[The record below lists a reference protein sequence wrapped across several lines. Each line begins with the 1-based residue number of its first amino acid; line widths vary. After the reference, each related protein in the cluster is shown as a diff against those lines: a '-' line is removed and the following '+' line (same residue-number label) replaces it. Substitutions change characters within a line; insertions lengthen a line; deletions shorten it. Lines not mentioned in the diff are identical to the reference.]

1 MSSRRADRLRQGA
14 GLRAWRAA
22 IGLTAAAALIA
33 VSACASSSAFR
44 AGKKAETL
52 EDFDL
57 AVVEYTKAVRQRP
70 DDLNAKLALERAR
83 QRAALDHFA
92 KGRRLAGT
100 GKLEEGV
107 IELQTAAELNPASGD
122 IQEQL
127 RQARNL
133 LRSKVA
139 VTREGKTRLQTLI
152 ENASTLPAQGADLP
166 KGVKLADSL
175 VFRNANTRDVFM
187 AIGHFGGINVVFD
200 PQFRDQ
206 PITIDLRNT
215 LLEDALQ
222 AVTASTR
229 NFYRVTAP
237 NTITVIPDS
246 PAKRREYE
254 EEIIRTFYLSNADVK
269 ETLDVLRL
277 VVDNRRLSPV
287 QGINAITIKDT
298 PEKIEAAAK
307 VISAIDKAR
316 AEVVIDVELLEVDR
330 IKMRDYGLE
339 IATPGTTTGGVSGS
353 VDVNRDNFTL
363 RDLRSLTQGDVFLTG
378 VPALFYRLLKNDT
391 HSRVLANPQLR
402 TSEGLTAQ
410 ARFGERVPVPS
421 VTFAPIATGGVN
433 QQPITSFSYEPIG
446 VNIDLTPRLHHN
458 DEVSLT
464 VKIEVSNVSGTGFQ
478 DLPTFGNRSISTTI
492 RLKDGETNMLAG
504 LIRDDERRSLSG
516 MSGLADVPVIGRLF
530 ARNSK
535 ETQQTDIILMLTPRI
550 IRVLELTEADLRPFR
565 VGRTDNAGGTIDLPL
580 PQQPSVPGGPPRD
593 PAPRD
598 QQKPPEAAPAELG
611 PPGLPQPRTRPTPS
625 TPGASTLPPV
635 TTTPS
640 TPTTPPTT
648 PPPVRPPD

>member
-1 MSSRRADRLRQGA
+1 MSSRKVDRVSRRPFVRGWRVAA
-14 GLRAWRAA
+14 GL
-22 IGLTAAAALIA
+22 IAAAALVA
-33 VSACASSSAFR
+33 ASACASSSAIR

-52 EDFDL
+52 EDYDL
-57 AVVEYTKAVRQRP
+57 AVVEYTKATRQRP

-83 QRAALDHFA
+83 QRAALDHYA

-107 IELQTAAELNPASGD
+107 LELQTAAELNPASGD
-122 IQEQL
+122 IQDQL

-133 LRSKVA
+133 LRSKVQI
-139 VTREGKTRLQTLI
+139 TREGKTRLQTLI
-152 ENASTLPAQGADLP
+152 ENASMLPPAGADLP
-166 KGVKLADSL
+166 KGVKLADSV
-175 VFRNANTRDVFM
+175 VFRNASTRDIYT

-200 PQFRDQ
+200 PGFRDQ
-206 PITIDLRNT
+206 TVSIDLRNSA
-215 LLEDALQ
+215 LEDALQ
-222 AVTASTR
+222 ALTASTR
-229 NFYRVTAP
+229 TFYRVTAP
-237 NTITVIPDS
+237 NTITVIPES

-298 PEKIEAAAK
+298 PEKIDAAAK

-330 IKMRDYGLE
+330 VKMREFGLE
-339 IATPGTTTGGVSGS
+339 IATPGTATGGISGG

-363 RDLRSLTQGDVFLTG
+363 RDLRSLTQGDIFLTG
-378 VPALFYRLLKNDT
+378 VPSLFYRLLKNDT

-433 QQPITSFSYEPIG
+433 QQPITSFTYEPIG

-516 MSGLADVPVIGRLF
+516 LAGLADVPIIGRLF

-565 VGRTDNAGGTIDLPL
+565 VGRADNATVLDLPL

-593 PAPRD
+593 PQPQQQPPNQPAPV
-598 QQKPPEAAPAELG
+598 EVG
-611 PPGLPQPRTRPTPS
+611 PPGLPAPRTRPSPT
-625 TPGASTLPPV
+625 TPGTATPPASAPTGTTPPV
-635 TTTPS
+635 T
-640 TPTTPPTT
+640 
-648 PPPVRPPD
+648 PPPIRPPD

>member
-1 MSSRRADRLRQGA
+1 MSSRRVDRLRQRPK
-14 GLRAWRAA
+14 LREIPRGWRAA
-22 IGLTAAAALIA
+22 IGLAAAAALVV
-33 VSACASSSAFR
+33 VSACASSASFR
-44 AGKKAETL
+44 AGKKAESL

-57 AVVEYTKAVRQRP
+57 AVVEYTKAARERP

-92 KGRRLAGT
+92 KGRRLVGT

-107 IELQTAAELNPASGD
+107 IELQTAAELNPAGGE

-127 RQARNL
+127 RQARSL
-133 LRSKVA
+133 LRAKVQ

-152 ENASTLPAQGADLP
+152 ENASGLPPAGADLP

-175 VFRNANTRDVFM
+175 VFRNASTRDVFTS
-187 AIGHFGGINVVFD
+187 IGHFGGINVVFD

-206 PITIDLRNT
+206 SITIDLRNSA
-215 LLEDALQ
+215 LEDALQ

-237 NTITVIPDS
+237 NTITVIPDT

-330 IKMRDYGLE
+330 VKMREYGLE
-339 IATPGTTTGGVSGS
+339 IATPGTASGGISGS

-363 RDLRSLTQGDVFLTG
+363 RDLRTLTQGDVFLTG

-421 VTFAPIATGGVN
+421 VTFAPIASGGVN
-433 QQPITSFSYEPIG
+433 QQPITSFTYEPIG

-516 MSGLADVPVIGRLF
+516 LAGLGDVPIIGRLF

-565 VGRTDNAGGTIDLPL
+565 VGRADNATVIDLPL
-580 PQQPSVPGGPPRD
+580 PQQPSVPGGPPPRD

-598 QQKPPEAAPAELG
+598 DQQKPTQPELG
-611 PPGLPQPRTRPTPS
+611 PPGLPQPRTRPS
-625 TPGASTLPPV
+625 TAPPIPPAST
-635 TTTPS
+635 TT
-640 TPTTPPTT
+640 
-648 PPPVRPPD
+648 PPVRPPDFK

>member
-1 MSSRRADRLRQGA
+1 L
-14 GLRAWRAA
+14 RAA
-22 IGLTAAAALIA
+22 IGLSLAAALIA
-33 VSACASSSAFR
+33 ASACASSSMR

-52 EDFDL
+52 EDYDL
-57 AVVEYTKAVRQRP
+57 AVVEYTKALREKP
-70 DDLNAKLALERAR
+70 DDLNAKLVLERAR

-107 IELQTAAELNPASGD
+107 LELQTAAELNPASGE
-122 IQEQL
+122 IQDQL

-139 VTREGKTRLQTLI
+139 ITREGKTRLQTLI
-152 ENASTLPAQGADLP
+152 ENASVLPAGSDLP

-175 VFRNANTRDVFM
+175 VFRNANTRDVFT

-206 PITIDLRNT
+206 PITIDLRNS

-222 AVTASTR
+222 ALTASTR

-237 NTITVIPDS
+237 NTITVVPDS

-298 PEKIEAAAK
+298 PEKIDAAAK

-330 IKMRDYGLE
+330 VKMREYGLE
-339 IATPGTTTGGVSGS
+339 IATPGTASGGISGS

-363 RDLRSLTQGDVFLTG
+363 RDLRQLTQGDVFLTG

-391 HSRVLANPQLR
+391 HSRVLANPQIR

-433 QQPITSFSYEPIG
+433 QQPITSFTYEPIG

-458 DEVSLT
+458 DEVTLT
-464 VKIEVSNVSGTGFQ
+464 VKVEVSNVSGTGFQ

-516 MSGLADVPVIGRLF
+516 LAGLGDVPIIGRLF

-565 VGRTDNAGGTIDLPL
+565 VGRTDTGSVIDLPL

-593 PAPRD
+593 PAPPRD
-598 QQKPPEAAPAELG
+598 PNKPPADAVPVELG

-625 TPGASTLPPV
+625 TPGGTTPGGASTMPA
-635 TTTPS
+635 TTTP
-640 TPTTPPTT
+640 PTTT
-648 PPPVRPPD
+648 PPPVRPPDFN

>member
-1 MSSRRADRLRQGA
+1 M
-14 GLRAWRAA
+14 
-22 IGLTAAAALIA
+22 
-33 VSACASSSAFR
+33 
-44 AGKKAETL
+44 
-52 EDFDL
+52 
-57 AVVEYTKAVRQRP
+57 RQRP

-107 IELQTAAELNPASGD
+107 IELQTAAELNPASGE
-122 IQEQL
+122 IQDQL

-133 LRSKVA
+133 LRSKVQ

-152 ENASTLPAQGADLP
+152 ENASTLPPAGADLP

-175 VFRNANTRDVFM
+175 VFRNASTRDVFT

-206 PITIDLRNT
+206 SITIDLRNSA
-215 LLEDALQ
+215 LEDALQ

-237 NTITVIPDS
+237 NTITVIPDIAGEA
-246 PAKRREYE
+246 PRIRRRDHPHVLLEQRRREGD
-254 EEIIRTFYLSNADVK
+254 A
-269 ETLDVLRL
+269 
-277 VVDNRRLSPV
+277 RR
-287 QGINAITIKDT
+287 
-298 PEKIEAAAK
+298 AAAGGRQPAA
-307 VISAIDKAR
+307 VAGAGDQRDHHQGHAREDRRGGQGDQRHRQGARRSGDRRRAARSRSHPHARIRARNRLAGQASGGIS
-316 AEVVIDVELLEVDR
+316 
-330 IKMRDYGLE
+330 
-339 IATPGTTTGGVSGS
+339 GG

-363 RDLRSLTQGDVFLTG
+363 RDLRSLTQGDIFLTG
-378 VPALFYRLLKNDT
+378 VPSLFYRLLKNDT

-433 QQPITSFSYEPIG
+433 QQPITSFTYEPIG

-516 MSGLADVPVIGRLF
+516 LAGLADVPIIGRLF

-565 VGRTDNAGGTIDLPL
+565 VGRADNATVIDLPL

-598 QQKPPEAAPAELG
+598 DQQKPAQPARSKSAR
-611 PPGLPQPRTRPTPS
+611 PGLPAPRTRPS
-625 TPGASTLPPV
+625 TAPADHLPAVADDHHRRRLRRRCVRRTSATNAPASLLA
-635 TTTPS
+635 
-640 TPTTPPTT
+640 
-648 PPPVRPPD
+648 RDGDLRAE

>member
-1 MSSRRADRLRQGA
+1 MSSRRVDRLRRPSRLPSQRKIPRG
-14 GLRAWRAA
+14 WRAA
-22 IGLTAAAALIA
+22 IGLAAAAALVV
-33 VSACASSSAFR
+33 VSACASSASFR
-44 AGKKAETL
+44 AGKKAERL

-57 AVVEYTKAVRQRP
+57 AVVEYTKAARERP
-70 DDLNAKLALERAR
+70 DDLNTKLALERAR

-107 IELQTAAELNPASGD
+107 IELQTAAELNPHSGE
-122 IQEQL
+122 ILEQL
-127 RQARNL
+127 RQARSL
-133 LRSKVA
+133 LRAKVQ

-152 ENASTLPAQGADLP
+152 ENASGLPPTGADLP

-175 VFRNANTRDVFM
+175 VFRNASTRDVFTS
-187 AIGHFGGINVVFD
+187 IGHFGGINVVFD

-206 PITIDLRNT
+206 SITIDLRNSA
-215 LLEDALQ
+215 LEDALQ

-237 NTITVIPDS
+237 NTITVIPDT

-330 IKMRDYGLE
+330 IKMREYGIE
-339 IATPGTTTGGVSGS
+339 IATPNTASGGISGS

-363 RDLRSLTQGDVFLTG
+363 RDLRNLTQSDVFLTG

-421 VTFAPIATGGVN
+421 VTFAPIASGGVN
-433 QQPITSFSYEPIG
+433 QQPITSFTYEPIG

-516 MSGLADVPVIGRLF
+516 LAGLGDVPIIGRLF

-565 VGRTDNAGGTIDLPL
+565 VGRADNATVLDLPL
-580 PQQPSVPGGPPRD
+580 PQQPSVPGAPPPRD

-598 QQKPPEAAPAELG
+598 DQQKPTQPELG
-611 PPGLPQPRTRPTPS
+611 PPGLPQPRTRPS
-625 TPGASTLPPV
+625 TVPPIPPAST
-635 TTTPS
+635 
-640 TPTTPPTT
+640 TT
-648 PPPVRPPD
+648 PPPVRPPDF